1 MRRHHHCTPT
11 VRLALGLS
19 LVATLGVA
27 ASFTLGGA
35 AAAAGPGCP
44 ASNAPNTMTLVG
56 GTPQTAKLHQP
67 FQEMFQVAL
76 ANTNGCPLTTNLAGV
91 AVTFTAPSSGATGTF
106 AASGSNVTTVGT
118 GASGQ
123 ASASGFTANGTT
135 GSYTVTA
142 SSADGTVSF
151 TLTNTASGIAA
162 TIAADAPT
170 SQSATVGTG
179 YPQPLQATVRDANG
193 NPVEGAQVT
202 FSLGAGSGA
211 AGGGGSAQAG
221 ATFDGGESQ
230 ATELTDASGAATSP
244 HFTANGTAGAFTATA
259 ATAGVVEPAGFALD
273 NLAGKPATIT
283 ALAPTK
289 QSATVGKRYSKP
301 LEVKVLDGNGKP
313 LQGATVTF
321 SLGPSAAGGG
331 SGGAAAAGATFVG
344 GSAQATETTDASGIA
359 TSPRFSANTTA
370 GRFTAT
376 ATATGTNA
384 AAGFSLDNLAA
395 KPPTIVA
402 LGASKRS
409 APVGSRYTKPLK
421 VKVHDGS
428 GKPLQGATVTFTLGA
443 GAAAQAGAG
452 GSSSAGASF
461 VGGSSQA
468 TETTNAAGIATSP
481 RLSANTTAGSFTATA
496 TTDGTTNAVTFQ
508 LQNRPGKPT
517 TLSAG
522 VAATESTAVG
532 TRFPVR
538 LAVTVIDKNSNPVAG
553 VTVTF
558 SAPRGGPSGHFGSAT
573 RTTVKV
579 KTDAKGIA
587 VAPAFTANHTQGG
600 YVVQA
605 HAAGHAAAFALVNQP
620 GA

>member
-1 MRRHHHCTPT
+1 MRRHRHRTST
-11 VRLALGLS
+11 VRRVLGPS
-19 LVATLGVA
+19 LVATLGLA
-27 ASFTLGGA
+27 ASFTIGGA
-35 AAAAGPGCP
+35 AAAAGPDCP
-44 ASNAPNTMTLVG
+44 TSNSPNTMTLVG
-56 GTPQTAKLHQP
+56 GTPQTARLNQP
-67 FQEMFQVAL
+67 FQEMLQVSL
-76 ANTNGCPLTTNLAGV
+76 ANTNGCPLTTDLAGV
-91 AVTFTAPSSGATGTF
+91 PVTFTAPSSAASGTF
-106 AASGSNVTTVGT
+106 SASGSNVTTVGT
-118 GASGQ
+118 NASGQ
-123 ASASGFTANGTT
+123 ASASGFTANDSA

-142 SSADGTVSF
+142 SSAYGTVSF

-162 TIAADAPT
+162 TITPDPPT
-170 SQSATVGTG
+170 NQSATVGAAYT
-179 YPQPLQATVRDANG
+179 QPLQATVRDANG

-202 FSLGAGSGA
+202 FSLGAVSGA
-211 AGGGGSAQAG
+211 AGGGGAGQAG

-230 ATELTDASGAATSP
+230 ATELTDASGTATSP
-244 HFTANGTAGAFTATA
+244 HFTANTIAGAFTATA

-273 NLAGKPATIT
+273 NLAGKSHTIT
-283 ALAPTK
+283 ALAPTN
-289 QSATVGKRYSKP
+289 QSATVGKRYAEA

-321 SLGPSAAGGG
+321 SLGSSPAGGG
-331 SGGAAAAGATFVG
+331 SGGTAAAGATFVTG
-344 GSAQATETTDASGIA
+344 QAQANGTTDASGIA
-359 TSPRFSANTTA
+359 TSPRFVANATA

-376 ATATGTNA
+376 ATTPGTTA
-384 AAGFSLDNLAA
+384 AASFSLDNLAA

-402 LGASKRS
+402 LGASTRS
-409 APVGSRYTKPLK
+409 AAVGSRYAKPLK

-443 GAAAQAGAG
+443 SAGAQTGAG
-452 GSSSAGASF
+452 GSTSAGASF
-461 VGGSSQA
+461 VGGNSQA
-468 TETTNAAGIATSP
+468 TETTNPAGIATSP
-481 RLSANTTAGSFTATA
+481 RLSANTAAGSFSATA

-508 LQNRPGKPT
+508 LHNRPGTPAT
-517 TLSAG
+517 ITAG

-558 SAPRGGPSGHFGSAT
+558 SAPRGGPSGHFGSAA

-587 VAPAFTANHTQGG
+587 VAPAFIANNTQGG